1 MLKILSFNLLIISF
15 VLVSCSKSESETPT
29 NTVTYPTSKSGV
41 TASGSMTVGSDTV
54 SGTYA
59 TVCTDASSLSSK
71 PSYACSR
78 LISGGPSDATH
89 VGWILVITGSSSFT
103 EESNYYTDS
112 ACTSLSYGRYD
123 NFDNVTVGEASGSDY
138 KVTYTQTNYT
148 LFANTTEAKTNIE
161 ESFSGITVTVG
172 TAYVITSGI
181 PYKNL
186 IKVSGTNLDLGYKG
200 YTDYPST
207 SDGTN
212 YVKQ

>member
-15 VLVSCSKSESETPT
+15 VLVSCSKSENETPT
-29 NTVTYPTSKSGV
+29 NTAVTYPTSKSGV

-59 TVCTDASSLSSK
+59 
-71 PSYACSR
+71 YACSR

-89 VGWILVITGSSSFT
+89 VGWVLVITGSSSLT

-186 IKVSGTNLDLGYKG
+186 IKVSGTNLDLGNKG

>member
-1 MLKILSFNLLIISF
+1 MLKILSYNLLIISF
-15 VLVSCSKSESETPT
+15 VLVSCAKKDESSTT
-29 NTVTYPTSKSGV
+29 TSSTTYATSKSGV

-59 TVCTDASSLSSK
+59 
-71 PSYACSR
+71 YACSR

-89 VGWILVITGSSSFT
+89 VGWVLVITGSSSLT
-103 EESNYYTDS
+103 EETNFYTDS

-200 YTDYPST
+200 ITDYPST